1 LRFARCFPTG
11 HSDFLQ
17 DGFEIIDRE
26 RDMDRSDIARSK
38 IDMFSVGG
46 REIFQQFD
54 FVSTGRF
61 HHREFDLSA
70 CNACDLTRHL
80 GGLMRSMRKLE
91 TENVLP
97 EVERALEIRD
107 RDASVIG
114 CDDSKG
120 HSSEN
125 VQRSTPNVQYG
136 IQNELI
142 WRPRIQ
148 EGIDQ
153 ERKNTGTRSL
163 GLTNIPISW
172 FPVFPIQF

>member
-1 LRFARCFPTG
+1 
-11 HSDFLQ
+11 LQ
-17 DGFEIIDRE
+17 DGVEIIDRE
-26 RDMDRSDIARSK
+26 RDVDRSSIARSK
-38 IDMFSVGG
+38 IDMFAIGG
-46 REIFQQFD
+46 REIFQQLD
-54 FVSTGRF
+54 FVSAGRF

-125 VQRSTPNVQYG
+125 VQPAYAGTFGVASAHSSRPNG
-136 IQNELI
+136 AKEE
-142 WRPRIQ
+142 RPTSNIEFR
-148 EGIDQ
+148 
-153 ERKNTGTRSL
+153 
-163 GLTNIPISW
+163 TN
-172 FPVFPIQF
+172 